1 MIVLSL
7 SSYILYESEPHK
19 VDPLN
24 AVDNGTPNH
33 QLCSISPEERI
44 QIWAKA
50 REYKVYTRSWL
61 KLLPYLQADEQWQLH
76 WKDIVLDGDDSV
88 FTE

>member
-1 MIVLSL
+1 MKNVLTKKL
-7 SSYILYESEPHK
+7 
-19 VDPLN
+19 V
-24 AVDNGTPNH
+24 V
-33 QLCSISPEERI
+33 
-44 QIWAKA
+44 
-50 REYKVYTRSWL
+50 